1 VQHVMGT
8 VRDAI
13 ADILDH
19 YTLDDFAAGHR
30 KG

>member
-1 VQHVMGT
+1 

-19 YTLDDFAAGHR
+19 YTLNDFVSGHR